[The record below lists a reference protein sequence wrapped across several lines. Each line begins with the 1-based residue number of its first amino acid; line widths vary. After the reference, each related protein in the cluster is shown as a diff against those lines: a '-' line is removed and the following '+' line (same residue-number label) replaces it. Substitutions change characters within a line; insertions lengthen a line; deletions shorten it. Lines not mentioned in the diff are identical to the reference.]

1 MSTLIR
7 IKRSGTA
14 GDPSVLGD
22 GVLAYSA
29 ANYGSVAGGGRLYIG
44 YGAETGGDAATH
56 IVIGG
61 QYFTDMMDHAKGT
74 LTADSAI
81 ITDSNNKIDILN
93 IDNITINGNTISS
106 TNGDGNIILAPNG
119 AGLISASSTRIIN
132 VADPVNAQDVVTKAY
147 LEGTVNL
154 EYFQDD
160 IGAMIA
166 GGTQGG
172 IAVTY
177 DDANDAINFDVND
190 FTVTLG
196 TGPISGSFTITD
208 LANATFNTTL
218 DNDSVTLGT
227 HTTGNYVAS
236 LVAGTGVTLANNT
249 GEGATPT
256 IAIGQAVGTTD
267 NVTFADLSAT
277 NVTISGDLTVSG
289 TTTTISAQNLSV
301 SDNMIYLNQGSEATI
316 TGASGDGTDVTYT
329 TSGHNYVVGMSVDV
343 SGVTPSSFNVSNE
356 TITAVSGDDF
366 TISSS
371 NTDTY
376 VSGGT
381 ARAKTNINPDLGW
394 AAGYNDGTYAHAG
407 VFRDATDGKFKFFD
421 SYVPEPDADVFIDT
435 SDATFALAEVQAS
448 TFYGALSG
456 NATTASALQTART
469 IALSGDVVGSIS
481 FDGSGNV
488 DISTAIQ
495 ANSVA
500 LGTDTTGNYVATIAD
515 AGNSNITVANSG
527 TETAAVTLDLTS
539 TGVSVGSYGSA
550 TAIPTFTVDTYG
562 RLTAAGSVNIAT
574 TLNITDGSNSDG
586 ISLLTET
593 LTFTGGTGLTA
604 TVGTN
609 QVTFDLDNTA
619 VTPGTYGSASAV
631 SSFTVDAQGRITNA
645 SNTNISI
652 VSTAVTDFAEAAQ
665 DAVGAA
671 IAAGTQTNVTVAYD
685 DANNKIDYTVATATS
700 SVLGVAK
707 FSTDNFTV
715 ATGNVTVTAIDGG
728 TY

>member
-1 MSTLIR
+1 MSTVIR

-29 ANYGSVAGGGRLYIG
+29 ANYGSVAGGGRLYVG
-44 YGAETGGDAATH
+44 YGAETNGDAASH

-93 IDNITINGNTISS
+93 VDNITINGNTISS
-106 TNGDGNIILAPNG
+106 TDIDGNIVLDPNG
-119 AGLISASSTRIIN
+119 TGLISASSTRITN

-147 LEGTVNL
+147 LEGAVNL
-154 EYFQDD
+154 EYLQDD

-166 GGTQGG
+166 GGTQNG
-172 IAVTY
+172 ISVTY
-177 DDANDAINFDVND
+177 NDGSDAIDFDVND

-208 LANATFNTTL
+208 LASATFNTTL

-227 HTTGNYVAS
+227 HTTGDYVGS
-236 LVAGTGVTLANNT
+236 LVAGTGVTITNNT
-249 GEGATPT
+249 GEGTTPT

-267 NVTFADLSAT
+267 NVTFADIDAT
-277 NVTISGDLTVSG
+277 NVVISGDLTVSG
-289 TTTTISAQNLSV
+289 TTTTVSAQNLSV

-343 SGVTPSSFNVSNE
+343 SGVSPSSFDVTGE
-356 TITAVSGDDF
+356 TITGVSGDNF

-376 VSGGT
+376 VSGGI
-381 ARAKTNINPDLGW
+381 ARAKTNTNPDLGW
-394 AAGYNDGTYAHAG
+394 SAGYNDGTYAHAG

-421 SYVPEPDADVFIDT
+421 SYTPEPDDDVFIDT
-435 SDATFALAEVQAS
+435 SHASFTLAEVQAS

-456 NATTASALQTART
+456 NATTATTLQTART
-469 IALSGDVVGSIS
+469 IQLSGDVAGSVS
-481 FDGSGNV
+481 FDGSGDVN
-488 DISTAIQ
+488 ISTTIQ

-515 AGNSNITVANSG
+515 AGNSNISVTNSG
-527 TETAAVTLDLTS
+527 TETAAVTLDLTT
-539 TGVSVGSYGSA
+539 TGVTSGSYGSA
-550 TAIPTFTVDTYG
+550 TAIPTFTVDSYG
-562 RLTAAGSVNIAT
+562 RLTAAGSQNIAT
-574 TLNITDGSNSDG
+574 TLNITDGTTNEG
-586 ISLLTET
+586 IALLTET
-593 LTFTGGTGLTA
+593 LTIEGGTA
-604 TVGTN
+604 
-609 QVTFDLDNTA
+609 
-619 VTPGTYGSASAV
+619 
-631 SSFTVDAQGRITNA
+631 IT
-645 SNTNISI
+645 ST
-652 VSTAVTDFAEAAQ
+652 VSTNKVTIGAV
-665 DAVGAA
+665 
-671 IAAGTQTNVTVAYD
+671 
-685 DANNKIDYTVATATS
+685 TATS

-715 ATGNVTVTAIDGG
+715 TSGNVTVTTIDGG